1 MFPAPV
7 VRTPSGAAFSS
18 CHAAPSPVH
27 GEVMRFHPGAK
38 PEFVQ
43 HVESRLAQLRSELP
57 TVLPPPPARIVLEI
71 GCGHGHFLARY
82 AEAHPDWFCLGID
95 IINDRLERAAKKCRR
110 AGLKNLHFHKTEA
123 TELIECL
130 PADILLQDVFL
141 LFPDP
146 WPKTRHHKKRL
157 VRPDFLAALAR
168 RMVPGGN
175 LYFRTDHADYFA
187 AGREVLEQHPDW
199 QIEADAPW
207 PFEEVTVFQL
217 KAPEYQSL
225 VASRRRS

>member
-1 MFPAPV
+1 MDA
-7 VRTPSGAAFSS
+7 ALALAFSS
-18 CHAAPSPVH
+18 CHATPAPVH
-27 GEVMRFHPGAK
+27 GGVIRFHPGAK

-57 TVLPPPPARIVLEI
+57 TVLPPPPASIVLEI

-82 AEAHPDWFCLGID
+82 AEAHPDRFCLGID

-110 AGLKNLHFHKTEA
+110 AGLQNLHFHKTEA

-130 PADILLQDVFL
+130 PAEISLQAVFL

-146 WPKTRHHKKRL
+146 WPKKRHHKNRL
-157 VRPDFLAALAR
+157 VRPDFLADLAR

-175 LYFRTDHADYFA
+175 LYFRTDHAAYFA
-187 AGREVLEQHPDW
+187 AGREVLERHPDW
-199 QIEADAPW
+199 QIETSAPW
-207 PFEEVTVFQL
+207 PFEEATVFQL

-225 VASRRRS
+225 IASRRS

>member
-1 MFPAPV
+1 M
-7 VRTPSGAAFSS
+7 
-18 CHAAPSPVH
+18 H
-27 GEVMRFHPGAK
+27 GGVIRFHPGAK

-57 TVLPPPPARIVLEI
+57 TVLPPSPANIVLEI

-82 AEAHPDWFCLGID
+82 AEAHPDRFCLGID

-110 AGLKNLHFHKTEA
+110 AGLQNLHFHKTEA

-130 PADILLQDVFL
+130 PPGILLQDVFL

-146 WPKTRHHKKRL
+146 WPKKRHHKNRL
-157 VRPDFLAALAR
+157 VRPDFLADLAR

-175 LYFRTDHADYFA
+175 FYFRTDHADYFA
-187 AGREVLEQHPDW
+187 VGREVLARHPDW
-199 QIEADAPW
+199 QIEPAAPW
-207 PFEEVTVFQL
+207 PFEEATVFQL

-225 VASRRRS
+225 IASRRG